1 MDLGTIEPRKG
12 DIMNIQIESDTALA
26 WRLLYTLATDLPSD
40 WKAQIGREFFLILTV
55 RSAARWLAC
64 NPPDA
69 LPATPNQQRIVQYIR
84 GHGTDVVLQA
94 LLEASGDDDSW
105 GIF

>member
-1 MDLGTIEPRKG
+1 
-12 DIMNIQIESDTALA
+12 MNIQIESDTKLA

-40 WKAQIGREFFLILTV
+40 WKAQIGKRPFSILTV

-84 GHGTDVVLQA
+84 GHGTDVVLQS
-94 LLEASGDDDSW
+94 LQEATGEDTSW
-105 GIF
+105 IVF

>member
-1 MDLGTIEPRKG
+1 MDLGTIESRKG

-26 WRLLYTLATDLPSD
+26 WRLLYTLTTDLPSD
-40 WKAQIGREFFLILTV
+40 WKAQIGEISFSVLTI

-69 LPATPNQQRIVQYIR
+69 LPATPNQQRIVRYLR
-84 GHGTDVVLQA
+84 DRGTDIVLQG
-94 LLEASGDDDSW
+94 LQEATGEDTSW
-105 GIF
+105 IVF

>member
-1 MDLGTIEPRKG
+1 
-12 DIMNIQIESDTALA
+12 MNIQIESDTALA

-55 RSAARWLAC
+55 RSATRWLAC